1 MKKPVSRSQPSNTA
15 GVAKR
20 FFSPS
25 PEKAIRAVCKGRLA
39 SYLSQGAID
48 DVYQAFLFAEKA
60 HRGQTRH
67 SGESYIH
74 HPIEVADTLA
84 ELQMDSRT
92 LMAGLLHDVIE
103 DTSATAE
110 QISTL
115 FGEDVALLVDGVSK
129 IGKFRFESKEQ
140 AEAENFRKM
149 LMAMSEDVRVI
160 IIKLAD
166 RLHNMR
172 TLDIMR
178 PEKRRRISQ
187 QTLDIYAPI
196 AERLGLY
203 QWAREL
209 QDLCFRYLFPK
220 RHSAISKAIKLREGN
235 RKLIVEKLRDSL
247 DETLSASNIESFKI
261 VGRRKSVFS
270 IYKKMEKKRRSFD
283 ELHDIYG
290 FRVVVDSVDDC
301 YRVLGIVH
309 NAYKPIPGRFQD
321 YVAIPKANGY
331 QSLHTVV
338 FGPLGS
344 NIEVQIRTEEMDQV
358 AEAGVAAHWVYKS
371 ADNSHE
377 TSNHLARQ
385 WLLDLL
391 DPAHHAGSPVEF
403 LEHLKTDLYPDEVY
417 VFTPTGDI
425 KKMPRGSTALDFAY
439 AVHTDVGTHC
449 TGARINRALA
459 SLPTILNNGDS
470 VEITTAKSSWPN
482 TAWLSYVVTAK
493 ARTQIRNYL
502 KQQTKEDA
510 LKLGKRLLAGAT
522 KQRLFGRRK
531 IPANVQKTL
540 LKDLGLETW
549 SELLIDVGLGRRLP
563 DLVARQIAQLTDSND
578 GDGKI
583 IGQEALVI
591 RGSEGLLVTYSRC
604 CCPIPGD
611 SILGTFTAGHGLVVH
626 TTDCPNISE
635 LRKQPE
641 KCLLVDWDEK
651 LDKNFSV
658 KLQVKLKH
666 AAGAFAGVA
675 TAIAENS
682 SNINHV
688 DLHEGSDNLRHIDF
702 IIDVRNRVHLAQIV
716 KAIYRTPMVAKVTRQ
731 KG

>member
-1 MKKPVSRSQPSNTA
+1 VRRVSRSQLPSKPV
-15 GVAKR
+15 GVTKR

-25 PEKAIRAVCKGRLA
+25 PEKAIRAVCKGRLSA
-39 SYLSQGAID
+39 YLSQEVID
-48 DVYQAFLFAEKA
+48 EVYQAFLFAEKS
-60 HRGQTRH
+60 HRGQTRR
-67 SGESYIH
+67 SGENYIH

-92 LMAGLLHDVIE
+92 IIAGLLHDVLE
-103 DTSATAE
+103 DTAATKE
-110 QISTL
+110 QIHEQ

-129 IGKFRFESKEQ
+129 IGQFSFDSKEQ

-149 LMAMSEDVRVI
+149 LMAMSEDVRVM

-172 TLDIMR
+172 TMGSMAQ
-178 PEKRRRISQ
+178 EKQKRISK
-187 QTLDIYAPI
+187 QTLEIYAPI

-203 QWAREL
+203 HWAREL
-209 QDLCFRYLFPK
+209 QDLCFLYLYPK
-220 RHSAISKAIKLREGN
+220 RHSAISKAIAQREGN
-235 RKLIVEKLRDSL
+235 RKLIVEKLQTSL
-247 DETLSASNIESFKI
+247 QETLNSSDMVNFEIK
-261 VGRRKSVFS
+261 GRRKTVFS
-270 IYKKMEKKRRSFD
+270 IYKKMTKKRRSFD

-290 FRVVVDSVDDC
+290 FRVIVASVDDC
-301 YRVLGIVH
+301 YRTLGIIH

-338 FGPLGS
+338 FGPLGN
-344 NIEVQIRTEEMDQV
+344 NIEVQVRTVEMDQI

-371 ADNSHE
+371 DGIQTE

-391 DPAHHAGSPVEF
+391 DPAHQTGSPVEF

-417 VFTPTGDI
+417 VFTPKGDI

-439 AVHTDVGTHC
+439 AVHTDVGMHC
-449 TGARINRALA
+449 TGARINRSLA

-470 VEITTAKSSWPN
+470 VEIITAKGSWPN
-482 TAWLSYVVTAK
+482 AAWLNYAVTAK
-493 ARTQIRNYL
+493 ARTHIRNYL

-531 IPANVQKTL
+531 IPAKVQEKL
-540 LKDLGLETW
+540 LKEFGLETW
-549 SELLIDVGLGRRLP
+549 SEVDLGLGRRLP
-563 DLVARQIAQLTDSND
+563 DLVARQIALLTD
-578 GDGKI
+578 DGKVEGKVL
-583 IGQEALVI
+583 GQEALVI

-604 CCPIPGD
+604 CFPIPGD
-611 SILGTFTAGHGLVVH
+611 SIMGTFTAGHGLVVH
-626 TTDCPNISE
+626 TNDCPNITE

-641 KCLLVDWDEK
+641 NCLMVDWDVD
-651 LDKNFSV
+651 LDQNFLV
-658 KLQVKLKH
+658 KLQVKIKH
-666 AAGAFAGVA
+666 AAGAFAEVA
-675 TAIAENS
+675 TAIAEHG

-688 DLHEGSDNLRHIDF
+688 DLQEGSESLRQIDF
-702 IIDVRNRVHLAQIV
+702 IIDVKNRVQLAQII
-716 KAIYRTPMVAKVTRQ
+716 KAIYRTPSVSKVSRR

>member
-1 MKKPVSRSQPSNTA
+1 MT
-15 GVAKR
+15 KR

-39 SYLSQGAID
+39 SYLSQEVID
-48 DVYQAFLFAEKA
+48 DIYRAFLFAEKA
-60 HRGQTRH
+60 HRGQIRRT
-67 SGESYIH
+67 GEHYIH

-92 LMAGLLHDVIE
+92 IMAALLHDVIE
-103 DTSATAE
+103 DTPATARE
-110 QISTL
+110 ISEL

-129 IGKFRFESKEQ
+129 IGQFRFESKEQ

-149 LMAMSEDVRVI
+149 LMAMSEDVRVM

-172 TLDIMR
+172 TLEVMPTD
-178 PEKRRRISQ
+178 KQKRISK
-187 QTLDIYAPI
+187 QTLEIYAPI

-203 QWAREL
+203 HWAREL

-220 RHSAISKAIKLREGN
+220 RHSAISKAIKHRQGN
-235 RKLIVEKLRDSL
+235 RKLIVEKLQNSL
-247 DETLSASNIESFKI
+247 QHTLDASTIETFEIR
-261 VGRRKSVFS
+261 GRRKSVFS
-270 IYKKMEKKRRSFD
+270 IYKKMEKKRRSFE
-283 ELHDIYG
+283 ELYDIYG
-290 FRVVVDSVDDC
+290 FRIIVKSVEEC
-301 YRVLGIVH
+301 YRVLGIIH

-321 YVAIPKANGY
+321 YVAIAKANGY

-338 FGPLGS
+338 FGPLGD
-344 NIEVQIRTEEMDQV
+344 NIEVQIRTQEMDQV

-371 ADNSHE
+371 EGSSQEN
-377 TSNHLARQ
+377 SNHLARQ

-391 DPAHHAGSPVEF
+391 DPAHQTGSPVEF

-417 VFTPTGDI
+417 VFTPKGDI

-459 SLPTILNNGDS
+459 SLPTILHNGDS
-470 VEITTAKSSWPN
+470 VEVTTSKNSWPN
-482 TAWLSYVVTAK
+482 TAWLNYAVTAK
-493 ARTQIRNYL
+493 ARTHIRNYL
-502 KQQTKEDA
+502 KQQTTEDA

-531 IPANVQKTL
+531 IPAKVQTIL
-540 LKDLGLETW
+540 LKELGVETW
-549 SELLIDVGLGRRLP
+549 SDLLIDVGLGRRLP
-563 DLVARQIAQLTDSND
+563 DIVARQIAQLTD
-578 GDGKI
+578 GAHTEGKV

-591 RGSEGLLVTYSRC
+591 QGSEGLLITYSRC
-604 CCPIPGD
+604 CFPIPGD
-611 SILGTFTAGHGLVVH
+611 SIIGTFTAGHGLVVH

-641 KCLLVDWDEK
+641 NCLMVDWDEK
-651 LDKNFSV
+651 LNQNFSA
-658 KLQVKLKH
+658 KLHVKLKH
-666 AAGAFAGVA
+666 AAGSFAEVA
-675 TAIAENS
+675 TAIAENG

-688 DLHEGSDNLRHIDF
+688 DLHEGSDSTRQIDF
-702 IIDVRNRVHLAQIV
+702 IIDVKNRVHLAQIV
-716 KAIYRTPMVAKVTRQ
+716 RAIYRAPMVSKVTRQ